1 MPKELTQ
8 DWLDWIFENIQR
20 GCDRKELLDILLK
33 EGFDPQLCK
42 IALGY
47 ELSKN
52 EIKNKQEKAF
62 LNPKNF
68 AISADQIRDVSAEIY
83 EIEGFLNDDECN
95 LLIKKIKS
103 KLRPSTIA
111 TSGIYDDSFRT
122 SSTCDLGN
130 LDDLF
135 MQEIDSR
142 LCNFIGID
150 SSFGEIV
157 QGQHYLENQEF
168 KAHTDYFEGTQLLEH
183 DGGRGQ
189 RTYTFMIYLNDVIE
203 GGETEFPK
211 LNKSFIPKKGTA
223 LIWNNLNEDGS
234 LNSNTIHQAHPVLK
248 GEKTVITKW
257 FRQASL
263 TLDDK
268 TDDLNKHIQTYTDE
282 GFKKEQ
288 LDADL
293 FNEIK
298 EYLALHK
305 DDFYD
310 EFVEGNFI
318 QSDKVDV
325 PSRLFELSD
334 ELKNKIHNS
343 LQKPMEAWSKTKL
356 EPTFV
361 YGIRDYKKGAV
372 LIPHRDRNET
382 HIISAIIN
390 IDKKVE
396 KDWPLEIDDHFYR
409 RHEVFLEPGE
419 VLFYESARLLHGRP
433 TPLKGESYSNIFC
446 HYMPKH

>member
-68 AISADQIRDVSAEIY
+68 AISADQIKDVSAEIY

-111 TSGIYDDSFRT
+111 TSGTYDDSFRT

-135 MQEIDSR
+135 MQEIDRR

>member
-20 GCDRKELLDILLK
+20 GCDRQELLDILLQ
-33 EGFDPQLCK
+33 ENFEPQLCK

-47 ELSKN
+47 ELSKS
-52 EIKNKQEKAF
+52 EIKDHQTEES
-62 LNPKNF
+62 LNPKNL
-68 AISADQIRDVSAEIY
+68 AISVGKINDVAAEIY
-83 EIEGFLNDDECN
+83 KIDEFLDKNECS
-95 LLIKKIKS
+95 LLINKIKS

-111 TSGIYDDSFRT
+111 TSGVYDDSFRT

-135 MQEIDSR
+135 MLEIDRR
-142 LCNFIGID
+142 LCNFIGIE

-157 QGQHYLENQEF
+157 QGQHYTENQEF

-189 RTYTFMIYLNDVIE
+189 RTYTFMIYLNDVSE
-203 GGETEFPK
+203 GGETEFPR
-211 LNKSFIPKKGTA
+211 LNKSFQPKQGTA

-234 LNSNTIHQAHPVLK
+234 VNSNTIHQAHPVIK

-263 TLDDK
+263 ALK
-268 TDDLNKHIQTYTDE
+268 SEANDLNKHIQTYTND
-282 GFKKEQ
+282 GFRKER
-288 LDADL
+288 LNEEL
-293 FNEIK
+293 FKEIK
-298 EYLALHK
+298 LYLAQHK
-305 DDFYD
+305 NNFDD

-318 QSDKVDV
+318 QSEEIDV

-334 ELKNKIHNS
+334 ELKSKIHNS
-343 LQKPMEAWSKTKL
+343 LQKPLESWSNTKL

-361 YGIRDYKKGAV
+361 YGIREYKKGAV
-372 LIPHRDRNET
+372 LVPHRDRKET

-390 IDKKVE
+390 IDKRVDS
-396 KDWPLEIDDHFYR
+396 DWPLEIEDHFYR
-409 RHEVFLEPGE
+409 KHEVFLEPGE

-446 HYMPKH
+446 HYMPSS

>member
-1 MPKELTQ
+1 MPKELSL

-62 LNPKNF
+62 LNPRNL

-83 EIEGFLNDDECN
+83 EIEGFLNDDECT

-135 MQEIDSR
+135 MQEIDRR

-211 LNKSFIPKKGTA
+211 LNKSFIPKKGSA

-263 TLDDK
+263 TLGDK
-268 TDDLNKHIQTYTDE
+268 TDDLNKHIQTYTDD

-288 LDADL
+288 LDAEL
-293 FNEIK
+293 FNEIQ

-318 QSDKVDV
+318 QSDEVDI

-334 ELKNKIHNS
+334 QLKNKIHNS
-343 LQKPMEAWSKTKL
+343 LQKPMESWSKIKL
-356 EPTFV
+356 
-361 YGIRDYKKGAV
+361 
-372 LIPHRDRNET
+372 
-382 HIISAIIN
+382 
-390 IDKKVE
+390 
-396 KDWPLEIDDHFYR
+396 
-409 RHEVFLEPGE
+409 
-419 VLFYESARLLHGRP
+419 
-433 TPLKGESYSNIFC
+433 
-446 HYMPKH
+446 

>member
-1 MPKELTQ
+1 MAKELTQ
-8 DWLDWIFENIQR
+8 DWLDWTLENIKR
-20 GCDRKELLDILLK
+20 GCNRSELLDILLK
-33 EGFDPQLCK
+33 EGFEPHLCK

-47 ELSKN
+47 ELSID
-52 EIKNKQEKAF
+52 EIQNYQTKEF

-68 AISADQIRDVSAEIY
+68 AISADQIIDISAEIY
-83 EIEGFLNDDECN
+83 EIDGFLNNDECD
-95 LLIKKIKS
+95 LLVKKIKS

-111 TSGIYDDSFRT
+111 TSGIYDHSFRT

-130 LDDLF
+130 LEDLF
-135 MQEIDSR
+135 MQDIDRR
-142 LCNFIGID
+142 LCDFIGID

-168 KAHTDYFEGTQLLEH
+168 KAHTDYFEGNQLLEH

-211 LNKSFIPKKGTA
+211 LNKKFIPKKGTA

-263 TLDDK
+263 TLADK
-268 TDDLNKHIQTYTDE
+268 MDNLNKHIKTYTDE
-282 GFKKEQ
+282 GFRKEL
-288 LDADL
+288 LDPDL
-293 FNEIK
+293 YNEIK
-298 EYLALHK
+298 EYLAQYR
-305 DDFYD
+305 DDFSD

-318 QSDKVDV
+318 QSDEADV
-325 PSRLFELSD
+325 PSRLFELTD
-334 ELKNKIHNS
+334 ELKDKIHNS
-343 LQKPMEAWSKTKL
+343 LQEPMESWSGTKL

-361 YGIRDYKKGAV
+361 YGIRDYKRGAV
-372 LIPHRDRNET
+372 LIPHRDRKET

-390 IDKKVE
+390 IDQQVE
-396 KDWPLEIDDHFYR
+396 KDWPLEIEDHFYR

-419 VLFYESARLLHGRP
+419 VLFYESARLLHGRS

-446 HYMPKH
+446 HYMPSS

>member
-1 MPKELTQ
+1 
-8 DWLDWIFENIQR
+8 
-20 GCDRKELLDILLK
+20 
-33 EGFDPQLCK
+33 
-42 IALGY
+42 
-47 ELSKN
+47 
-52 EIKNKQEKAF
+52 
-62 LNPKNF
+62 
-68 AISADQIRDVSAEIY
+68 
-83 EIEGFLNDDECN
+83 
-95 LLIKKIKS
+95 
-103 KLRPSTIA
+103 
-111 TSGIYDDSFRT
+111 
-122 SSTCDLGN
+122 
-130 LDDLF
+130 
-135 MQEIDSR
+135 
-142 LCNFIGID
+142 
-150 SSFGEIV
+150 
-157 QGQHYLENQEF
+157 
-168 KAHTDYFEGTQLLEH
+168 
-183 DGGRGQ
+183 
-189 RTYTFMIYLNDVIE
+189 MIYLNDVIE

>member
-47 ELSKN
+47 ELSK
-52 EIKNKQEKAF
+52 
-62 LNPKNF
+62 
-68 AISADQIRDVSAEIY
+68 
-83 EIEGFLNDDECN
+83 
-95 LLIKKIKS
+95 
-103 KLRPSTIA
+103 
-111 TSGIYDDSFRT
+111 
-122 SSTCDLGN
+122 
-130 LDDLF
+130 
-135 MQEIDSR
+135 
-142 LCNFIGID
+142 
-150 SSFGEIV
+150 
-157 QGQHYLENQEF
+157 
-168 KAHTDYFEGTQLLEH
+168 
-183 DGGRGQ
+183 
-189 RTYTFMIYLNDVIE
+189 
-203 GGETEFPK
+203 
-211 LNKSFIPKKGTA
+211 
-223 LIWNNLNEDGS
+223 
-234 LNSNTIHQAHPVLK
+234 
-248 GEKTVITKW
+248 
-257 FRQASL
+257 
-263 TLDDK
+263 
-268 TDDLNKHIQTYTDE
+268 
-282 GFKKEQ
+282 
-288 LDADL
+288 
-293 FNEIK
+293 NEIK

-382 HIISAIIN
+382 HIINAIIN

>member
-68 AISADQIRDVSAEIY
+68 AISADQIKDVSAEIY

-130 LDDLF
+130 LEDLF
-135 MQEIDSR
+135 MKEIDRR

-211 LNKSFIPKKGTA
+211 LNKSFKPKKGTA

-248 GEKTVITKW
+248 GEKTVITK
-257 FRQASL
+257 
-263 TLDDK
+263 
-268 TDDLNKHIQTYTDE
+268 
-282 GFKKEQ
+282 
-288 LDADL
+288 
-293 FNEIK
+293 
-298 EYLALHK
+298 
-305 DDFYD
+305 
-310 EFVEGNFI
+310 
-318 QSDKVDV
+318 
-325 PSRLFELSD
+325 
-334 ELKNKIHNS
+334 
-343 LQKPMEAWSKTKL
+343 
-356 EPTFV
+356 
-361 YGIRDYKKGAV
+361 
-372 LIPHRDRNET
+372 
-382 HIISAIIN
+382 
-390 IDKKVE
+390 
-396 KDWPLEIDDHFYR
+396 
-409 RHEVFLEPGE
+409 
-419 VLFYESARLLHGRP
+419 
-433 TPLKGESYSNIFC
+433 
-446 HYMPKH
+446 

>member
-68 AISADQIRDVSAEIY
+68 AISADQIKDVSAEIY

-111 TSGIYDDSFRT
+111 TSGTYDDSFRT

-135 MQEIDSR
+135 MQEIDRR

-310 EFVEGNFI
+310 ELVEGNFI